1 MKKNVVLKILINFL
15 LAIFSIMLI
24 YLLVQNV
31 KQINWL
37 YSTHIED
44 AKFSAKVRLLY
55 PAYIYVILSIGQIA
69 INILFFI
76 HLNIKDFPFLKQLVF
91 KTYAENKE
99 RIKEEK
105 KEKKQSKLE
114 AEIAEKQA
122 LLDKLNK
129 E

>member
-1 MKKNVVLKILINFL
+1 MKKNVILKILINFL

-37 YSTHIED
+37 YSIHIKD
-44 AKFSAKVRLLY
+44 AKFSAKVQLLY

-76 HLNIKDFPFLKQLVF
+76 NLNIKEFPFLKQLVF
-91 KTYAENKE
+91 KTCAENKE

-105 KEKKQSKLE
+105 KEKKQAKLQ